1 MTRVFFD
8 TNIMIDIIGRREKFC
23 YPSLQIMSLAERGLI
38 SVYVSAM
45 SYATASFILGKENKK
60 MDIVNEFSKFSQLT
74 ISTPVDSQ
82 TIESSIKSEFSD
94 FEDAMQYFSALRE
107 NIDYIIT
114 RNKKDFN
121 ASGIPVFEPQEF
133 IDFLLEDVNPQ

>member
-1 MTRVFFD
+1 MIKVFFD
-8 TNIMIDIIGRREKFC
+8 TNIMIDVIGRREQFC
-23 YPSLQIMSLAERGLI
+23 YPSLQIMSLADRGFI
-38 SVYVSAM
+38 RICVSAM
-45 SYATASFILGKENKK
+45 SYATASFILGKKNKE
-60 MDIVNEFSKFSQLT
+60 MDIINEFSKFSKLT
-74 ISTPVDSQ
+74 TSTPVDAH

-114 RNKKDFN
+114 RNKKDFS

-133 IDFLLEDVNPQ
+133 VDYLLED